1 MDIKA
6 AADALGLDED
16 EFSEIVELFI
26 DTAQSDIDKLKEGFD
41 KGDAEMAANA
51 AHSLKG
57 ASGTLGFMDISGIA
71 KIAEEDA
78 KNKDLDKLADSV
90 AKLNECFQQLVSDF
104 G

>member
-6 AADALGLDED
+6 AADSLGLDEE

-26 DTAQSDIDKLKEGFD
+26 DTAQSDIDNLSEGC
-41 KGDAEMAANA
+41 KNGDTEKAANA

-57 ASGTLGFMDISGIA
+57 ASGTLGFMDIYEIA
-71 KIAEEDA
+71 KKAEEDA
-78 KNKDLDKLADSV
+78 KNNDLDKLADSV
-90 AKLNECFQQLVSDF
+90 RQLNTCFQKLVSDF

>member
-6 AADALGLDED
+6 AAESLGLNEE

-26 DTAQSDIDKLKEGFD
+26 DTAESDIDSLREGF
-41 KGDAEMAANA
+41 KSGDTERAANA

-57 ASGTLGFMDISGIA
+57 ASGTLGFMDIYEIA
-71 KIAEEDA
+71 KKAEEHA
-78 KNKDLDKLADSV
+78 KNNDLDQLADSV
-90 AKLNECFQQLVSDF
+90 AELDACFKELVSDF

>member
-6 AADALGLDED
+6 AAEGLGLDED

-26 DTAQSDIDKLKEGFD
+26 DTARDDIDKLQEGFES
-41 KGDAEMAANA
+41 GDAEKAGNA

-57 ASGTLGFMDISGIA
+57 ASGTLGFMDIADIA
-71 KIAEEDA
+71 KKAEEDA
-78 KNKDLDKLADSV
+78 KNNDLDKLADSV
-90 AKLNECFQQLVSDF
+90 SKLNAYFQQLVSNF